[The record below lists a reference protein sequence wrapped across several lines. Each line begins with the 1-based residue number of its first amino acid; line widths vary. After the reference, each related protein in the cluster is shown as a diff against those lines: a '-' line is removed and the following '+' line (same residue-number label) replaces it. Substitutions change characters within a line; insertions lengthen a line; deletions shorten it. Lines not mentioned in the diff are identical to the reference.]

1 MIHPRKH
8 ATTYPLRPP
17 PSRRTTLLVC
27 LLPISPLLP
36 PRLPVT
42 SPPYCRSLASPLP
55 RISIAAAWHPYHRI
69 LKIPTPQACTTI
81 FVAKKPPYLP
91 SGHFCSLRWGGGNCG
106 CRRGRVAGNEES
118 EIERAADGQLE
129 VSKPH
134 LVEEE
139 AARQPAGR
147 GCVAHS
153 WWRRRPHASEVGPTT
168 PEEGGRLLDRT
179 QPYCQIWPR
188 GGYHC
193 QEEEIAT
200 NLYRAHTPRIDALD
214 PATGSHLEEEATS
227 SPHRAS
233 SPSLDPDAMLR
244 PHGKRGRTREENVTA
259 LPMPPS
265 GRSRQRR
272 GKTRAPAVELK
283 SRYDAVYGEKRST
296 TSSFFYH
303 DFLFCYRKKK
313 CCHMGL
319 PSSSYGVAGPNLPAC
334 KKSSNLHYIPSV
346 SNHR

>member
-1 MIHPRKH
+1 
-8 ATTYPLRPP
+8 
-17 PSRRTTLLVC
+17 
-27 LLPISPLLP
+27 
-36 PRLPVT
+36 
-42 SPPYCRSLASPLP
+42 
-55 RISIAAAWHPYHRI
+55 
-69 LKIPTPQACTTI
+69 
-81 FVAKKPPYLP
+81 
-91 SGHFCSLRWGGGNCG
+91 
-106 CRRGRVAGNEES
+106 
-118 EIERAADGQLE
+118 

-139 AARQPAGR
+139 AARQPVGR

-153 WWRRRPHASEVGPTT
+153 WWRRRTHASEVGPTT

-227 SPHRAS
+227 SPRRAS

-296 TSSFFYH
+296 TSSFFTTTSYFVTEKRSVAIWAYLPH
-303 DFLFCYRKKK
+303 PMEWQAQIYLHVKRAQISTIFQVCQIIVNFFFKISLFSK
-313 CCHMGL
+313 CI
-319 PSSSYGVAGPNLPAC
+319 
-334 KKSSNLHYIPSV
+334 K
-346 SNHR
+346 